1 METSQK
7 LHQLF
12 YIHSLSENLC
22 SYCHCGLYF
31 RVFFLFYFFYLYFR
45 VLTEKPVLYIRNQ
58 KQITL
63 LYVIVFF
70 KKSAYM
76 NTFKKNVWPG
86 NIFTN

>member
-1 METSQK
+1 MKIYVVIVTAV
-7 LHQLF
+7 
-12 YIHSLSENLC
+12 YILE
-22 SYCHCGLYF
+22 Y
-31 RVFFLFYFFYLYFR
+31 FFLFYFFYLYFR

-76 NTFKKNVWPG
+76 NTFKKKMYGLEIYSPIKCD
-86 NIFTN
+86 IFKKW

>member
-1 METSQK
+1 MKTYVVIVTVV
-7 LHQLF
+7 
-12 YIHSLSENLC
+12 YILE
-22 SYCHCGLYF
+22 Y
-31 RVFFLFYFFYLYFR
+31 FFLFYFFYLYFR

>member
-22 SYCHCGLYF
+22 SYCHYG
-31 RVFFLFYFFYLYFR
+31 LYFR
-45 VLTEKPVLYIRNQ
+45 VLTEKTVLYIRNQ

-70 KKSAYM
+70 
-76 NTFKKNVWPG
+76 
-86 NIFTN
+86 